1 MSNYDVIRADVTKVD
16 EFLISKSNLYPS
28 ERELEGEYNAENRF
42 SLRRLEVELLDFKR
56 HINAPPEP
64 YFSLKKEP
72 FGFFFLHIFFQNK
85 HDFQVT

>member
-1 MSNYDVIRADVTKVD
+1 MN
-16 EFLISKSNLYPS
+16 FLISKSNLYPS

-42 SLRRLEVELLDFKR
+42 SLRHLVELLDFKR
-56 HINAPPEP
+56 HISAPPEP

-72 FGFFFLHIFFQNK
+72 FDLFLHIFLQNK